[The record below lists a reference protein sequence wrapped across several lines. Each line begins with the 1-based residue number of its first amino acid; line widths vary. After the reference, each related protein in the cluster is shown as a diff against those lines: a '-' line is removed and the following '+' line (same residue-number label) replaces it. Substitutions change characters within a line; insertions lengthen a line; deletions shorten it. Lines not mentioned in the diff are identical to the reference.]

1 MSAAENEIRER
12 RGRAPDFPW
21 KDEKLTGAN
30 EETVREHDSEESVPA
45 PGDTRL
51 WGSEDAADDQQF
63 SMEEETPREPDA
75 GSDDTEKAFARKKTE
90 PLF

>member
-45 PGDTRL
+45 PGDMRL
-51 WGSEDAADDQQF
+51 WGSEDTADDQQF
-63 SMEEETPREPDA
+63 SMEEETREPDA
-75 GSDDTEKAFARKKTE
+75 GSDDTEKAFARKKTG
-90 PLF
+90 PLL

>member
-12 RGRAPDFPW
+12 RGKAPDFPW
-21 KDEKLTGAN
+21 KDEELTGTN
-30 EETVREHDSEESVPA
+30 EATVREHDSGESVPA

-51 WGSEDAADDQQF
+51 WGSEDSADDQEF
-63 SMEEETPREPDA
+63 CMEETPREPDA
-75 GSDDTEKAFARKKTE
+75 GSDDTEKASARKKTG